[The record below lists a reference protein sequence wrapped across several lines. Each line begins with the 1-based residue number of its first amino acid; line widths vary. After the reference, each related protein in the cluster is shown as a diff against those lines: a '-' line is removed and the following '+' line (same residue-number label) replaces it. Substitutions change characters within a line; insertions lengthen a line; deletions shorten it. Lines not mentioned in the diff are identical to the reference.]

1 MKWINGNAVGSLCW
15 PCSLDGPERCSGLLI
30 KRRGFESLLTACKN
44 LSTVNIGI
52 SADIVSAGVE

>member
-1 MKWINGNAVGSLCW
+1 MDKWQRSRFFMLAT
-15 PCSLDGPERCSGLLI
+15 CSLDGPERCSGLLI